1 MNGQKEKN
9 LISDTRYIKVVTI
22 GGIDP
27 NNPLSEEKQH
37 KQVETLNKLLSGYPK
52 GTIIGKDTAIGRFMI
67 GEHELCMQRTSYHV
81 AFSRKP
87 EEIDDYG
94 QNLHGSDAPVSKGGL

>member
-1 MNGQKEKN
+1 MSGVNRNEKPQ
-9 LISDTRYIKVVTI
+9 ISDTRYVQIVTI

-27 NNPLSEEKQH
+27 NSPLSEEKQL
-37 KQVETLNKLLSGYPK
+37 KQVEQLNKLLSGYPK
-52 GTIIGKDTAIGRFMI
+52 GTIIGKDTSIGRFMI

-87 EEIDDYG
+87 ENIDEYNQHRPG
-94 QNLHGSDAPVSKGGL
+94 